1 MIQTIVSAI
10 AVFVATSID
19 YLLILT
25 ILFSQVRTKKGI
37 THIVGGQYLGTAILV
52 AVSLLAAYVLHFIP
66 EEWMIGFLGLVPII
80 LGIRVAVKGDDDDGE
95 DEAGELAEKM
105 EARKSSRLFWT
116 ITLITIASGGDNL
129 GVYIPYFASLS
140 VGAILVA
147 LLVFAVATTVLC
159 YLGYKLS
166 TIRLISNTLE
176 KYEKIIVPIVYIA
189 LGIYIMIESG
199 TFGKLLQLIGW
210 N

>member
-25 ILFSQVRTKKGI
+25 ILFSQVRTKNGI